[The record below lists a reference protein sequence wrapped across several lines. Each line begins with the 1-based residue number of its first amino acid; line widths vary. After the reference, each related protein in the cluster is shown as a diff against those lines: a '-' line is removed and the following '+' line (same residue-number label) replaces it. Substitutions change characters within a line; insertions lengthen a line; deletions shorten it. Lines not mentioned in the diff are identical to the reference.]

1 MKKFK
6 KFISLVL
13 SCAMLMLLCVS
24 ACSASDK
31 TALMSSARSDE
42 IIETYADQ
50 IAYFSEVSGTPIHA
64 ITEETLTIIKDIM
77 YQDPALL
84 KDEACNAMMLE
95 IAEATTLYQLE
106 VNEYALLAKAAATQD
121 ERVSRA
127 INGELRVVNKTAT
140 PLMSS
145 VSALRGTVVEY
156 IPVGGTYPGE
166 DISITVNAG
175 TVIKNIWTLSVNV
188 TASAPYSQAGPTPN
202 TRLKAKTAY
211 VTHHVAYGVLYGILE
226 RVEYDVVNIDTGE
239 LVDHYSYIGVNES
252 TKHLFPYTLSVSLGN
267 PTYVDH
273 TRYDETFAFTN
284 VSAFERTAVSTPEY
298 FID

>member
-1 MKKFK
+1 MKNFK

-50 IAYFSEVSGTPIHA
+50 IAYFSEVSGTSINA
-64 ITEETLTIIKDIM
+64 ITEEALSIIKDIM

-84 KDEACNAMMLE
+84 EDEACNAMMLE

-140 PLMSS
+140 PLMNS
-145 VSALRGTVVEY
+145 VSALRGTVKEY
-156 IPVGGTYPGE
+156 IPVGGTYSGE
-166 DISITVNAG
+166 KISITVNAG
-175 TVIKNIWTLSVNV
+175 TVIKDMWTLSVNV
-188 TASAPYSQAGPTPN
+188 TASAPYSQAGPAAN
-202 TRLKAKTAY
+202 TRLKANTAY

-226 RVEYDVVNIDTGE
+226 QVEYDVVNIDTGE

-252 TKHLFPYTLSVSLGN
+252 TKYLFPYTLSVSLGN

-273 TRYDETFAFTN
+273 TRYDDTFTFAN
-284 VSAFERTAVSTPEY
+284 VSAFERTAVSMPEF

>member
-31 TALMSSARSDE
+31 TALMSRARSDE

-50 IAYFSEVSGTPIHA
+50 IAYFSEVSG
-64 ITEETLTIIKDIM
+64 
-77 YQDPALL
+77 
-84 KDEACNAMMLE
+84 
-95 IAEATTLYQLE
+95 TLYQLE

-140 PLMSS
+140 PLMNS
-145 VSALRGTVVEY
+145 VSALRGTIKEY
-156 IPVGGTYPGE
+156 IPVGGTYSGDE
-166 DISITVNAG
+166 VSITVSPG
-175 TVIKNIWTLSVNV
+175 TVIKDKWTLGISV
-188 TASAPYSQAGPTPN
+188 TAKSPYSQSGPNAN

-211 VTHHVAYGVLYGILE
+211 VTHHVAYGVLYGIPE

-252 TKHLFPYTLSVSLGN
+252 TKYLFPYTLSVSLGN

-273 TRYDETFAFTN
+273 TRYDDTFTFAN
-284 VSAFERTAVSTPEY
+284 VSAFERTAASTPEY

>member
-1 MKKFK
+1 MKNFK
-6 KFISLVL
+6 KFIFLVL

-50 IAYFSEVSGTPIHA
+50 IAYFSEVSGTSINA
-64 ITEETLTIIKDIM
+64 ITEEALSIIKDIM

-84 KDEACNAMMLE
+84 EDEACNAMMLE

-140 PLMSS
+140 PLMNS
-145 VSALRGTVVEY
+145 VPALRGTVKEY
-156 IPVGGTYPGE
+156 IPVGGTYSGE
-166 DISITVNAG
+166 KISITVNAG
-175 TVIKNIWTLSVNV
+175 TVIKDMWTLSVNV
-188 TASAPYSQAGPTPN
+188 TASAPYSQAGPAAN
-202 TRLKAKTAY
+202 TRLKANTAY

-252 TKHLFPYTLSVSLGN
+252 TKYLFPYTLSVSLGN

-273 TRYDETFAFTN
+273 TRYDDTFTFAN
-284 VSAFERTAVSTPEY
+284 VSAFERTAVSMPEF

>member
-1 MKKFK
+1 MKKSVF
-6 KFISLVL
+6 LVL

-31 TALMSSARSDE
+31 TALMSSDRSDE
-42 IIETYADQ
+42 IIGTYADQ

-64 ITEETLTIIKDIM
+64 ITEEALTIIKDIM
-77 YQDPALL
+77 YRDPALL

-140 PLMSS
+140 PLMNS
-145 VSALRGTVVEY
+145 VSALRGTVAKY
-156 IPVGGTYPGE
+156 IPVGGTS
-166 DISITVNAG
+166 DSKNIAITVSPGTLIRDKWTIDAVITANADYAYSG
-175 TVIKNIWTLSVNV
+175 PD
-188 TASAPYSQAGPTPN
+188 ASTSLKTKPYN
-202 TRLKAKTAY
+202 
-211 VTHHVAYGVLYGILE
+211 VTHHAIYGVLYGIPE
-226 RVEYDVVNIDTGE
+226 RVEYDVVNINTGE
-239 LVDHYSYIGVNES
+239 LVEHNSYIDINKS
-252 TKHLFPYTLSVSLGN
+252 TKQLLPFILSVSLGN

-273 TRYDETFAFTN
+273 TRYDDTFTFANIT
-284 VSAFERTAVSTPEY
+284 AFERTAVSTPEY

>member
-1 MKKFK
+1 MKNFK
-6 KFISLVL
+6 KFIFLVL

-50 IAYFSEVSGTPIHA
+50 IAYFSEVSGTSINA
-64 ITEETLTIIKDIM
+64 ITEEALSIIKDIM

-84 KDEACNAMMLE
+84 EDEACNAMMLE

-140 PLMSS
+140 PLMNS
-145 VSALRGTVVEY
+145 VSALRGTVKEY
-156 IPVGGTYPGE
+156 IPVGGTYSGE
-166 DISITVNAG
+166 KISITVNAG
-175 TVIKNIWTLSVNV
+175 TVIKDMWTLSVNV
-188 TASAPYSQAGPTPN
+188 TASAPYSQAGPAAN
-202 TRLKAKTAY
+202 TRLKANTAY

-226 RVEYDVVNIDTGE
+226 QVEYDVVNIDTGE

-252 TKHLFPYTLSVSLGN
+252 TKYLFPYTLSVSLGN

-273 TRYDETFAFTN
+273 TRYDDTFTFAN
-284 VSAFERTAVSTPEY
+284 VSAFERTAVSMPEF

>member
-50 IAYFSEVSGTPIHA
+50 IAYFSEVSGTPINA
-64 ITEETLTIIKDIM
+64 ITEETLTIIKNIM
-77 YQDPALL
+77 YRDPALL
-84 KDEACNAMMLE
+84 EDEACNAMMLE

-188 TASAPYSQAGPTPN
+188 TASAPYSQAGPAAN

-239 LVDHYSYIGVNES
+239 LVNHYSYIGVNES

-273 TRYDETFAFTN
+273 TRYDETFSFTN
-284 VSAFERTAVSTPEY
+284 VSTFERTAVSTPEY

>member
-1 MKKFK
+1 MKKFI
-6 KFISLVL
+6 FLVL

-50 IAYFSEVSGTPIHA
+50 IAYFSEVSGTSINA
-64 ITEETLTIIKDIM
+64 ITEEALSIIKDIM

-84 KDEACNAMMLE
+84 EDEACNAMMLE

-140 PLMSS
+140 PLMNS
-145 VSALRGTVVEY
+145 VSALRGTVKEY
-156 IPVGGTYPGE
+156 IPVGGTYSGE
-166 DISITVNAG
+166 KISITVNAG
-175 TVIKNIWTLSVNV
+175 TVIKDMWTLSVNV
-188 TASAPYSQAGPTPN
+188 TASAPYSQAGPAAN
-202 TRLKAKTAY
+202 TRLKANTAY

-252 TKHLFPYTLSVSLGN
+252 TKYLFPYTLSVSLGN

-273 TRYDETFAFTN
+273 TRYDDTFTFAN
-284 VSAFERTAVSTPEY
+284 VSAFERTAVSMPEF

>member
-1 MKKFK
+1 MKNFK

-50 IAYFSEVSGTPIHA
+50 IAYFSEVSGTSINA
-64 ITEETLTIIKDIM
+64 ITEEALSIIKDIM

-84 KDEACNAMMLE
+84 EDEACNAMMLE

-140 PLMSS
+140 PLMNS
-145 VSALRGTVVEY
+145 VSALRGTVKEY
-156 IPVGGTYPGE
+156 IPVGGTYSGE
-166 DISITVNAG
+166 KISITVNAG
-175 TVIKNIWTLSVNV
+175 TVIKDMWTLSVNV
-188 TASAPYSQAGPTPN
+188 TASAPYSQAGPAAN
-202 TRLKAKTAY
+202 TRLKANTAY

-252 TKHLFPYTLSVSLGN
+252 TKYLFPYTLSVSLGN

-273 TRYDETFAFTN
+273 TRYDDTFTFAN
-284 VSAFERTAVSTPEY
+284 VSAFERTAVSMPEF

>member
-1 MKKFK
+1 MKNFK

-50 IAYFSEVSGTPIHA
+50 IAYFSEVSGTSINA
-64 ITEETLTIIKDIM
+64 ITEETLAIIKDIM

-106 VNEYALLAKAAATQD
+106 INEYALLAKAAAAQD

-127 INGELRVVNKTAT
+127 INGELRVVNKTVT
-140 PLMSS
+140 PLLGS
-145 VSALRGTVVEY
+145 VSALQGTVKEY
-156 IPVGGTYPGE
+156 IPLGASSSE
-166 DISITVNAG
+166 DISITVSPG
-175 TVIKNIWTLSVNV
+175 TVIRNKWTVGVTV
-188 TASAPYSQAGPTPN
+188 TAEASYSYTGPDANAFLKTKPYN
-202 TRLKAKTAY
+202 
-211 VTHHVAYGVLYGILE
+211 VTHHAVYGVLYGILE
-226 RVEYDVVNIDTGE
+226 RVEYDVIDIGTGE

-252 TKHLFPYTLSVSLGN
+252 TKYLFPYTLSVSLGN

-273 TRYDETFAFTN
+273 TRYDDTFTFAN
-284 VSAFERTAVSTPEY
+284 VTAFERTAASTPEY
-298 FID
+298 FLD

>member
-31 TALMSSARSDE
+31 TALMSRARSDE

-50 IAYFSEVSGTPIHA
+50 ISYFSEVSGTPIHA

-77 YQDPALL
+77 YRDPALL
-84 KDEACNAMMLE
+84 EDEACNAMMLE

-145 VSALRGTVVEY
+145 ISALRGTVVEY
-156 IPVGGTYPGE
+156 IPVGGTYSGE
-166 DISITVNAG
+166 RISITVNAG
-175 TVIKNIWTLSVNV
+175 TVIKDIWTLSVNV
-188 TASAPYSQAGPTPN
+188 TASAPYSQAGPAAN

-211 VTHHVAYGVLYGILE
+211 VTHHVAYGVLYGIPE

-252 TKHLFPYTLSVSLGN
+252 TKYLFPYTLSVSLGN

-273 TRYDETFAFTN
+273 TRYDETFSFTN
-284 VSAFERTAVSTPEY
+284 VSAFERTAASTPEY

>member
-50 IAYFSEVSGTPIHA
+50 IAYFSEVSGTSINA
-64 ITEETLTIIKDIM
+64 ITEEALSIIKDIM

-84 KDEACNAMMLE
+84 EDEACNAMMLE

-140 PLMSS
+140 PLMNS
-145 VSALRGTVVEY
+145 VSALRGTVKEY
-156 IPVGGTYPGE
+156 IPVGGTYSGE
-166 DISITVNAG
+166 KISITVNAG
-175 TVIKNIWTLSVNV
+175 TVIKDIWTLSVNV
-188 TASAPYSQAGPTPN
+188 TASAPYSQAGPAAN
-202 TRLKAKTAY
+202 TRLKANTAY

-252 TKHLFPYTLSVSLGN
+252 TKYLFPYTLSVSLGN

-273 TRYDETFAFTN
+273 TRYDDTFTFAN
-284 VSAFERTAVSTPEY
+284 VSAFERTAVSMPEF

>member
-1 MKKFK
+1 MKNFK
-6 KFISLVL
+6 KFIFLVL

-50 IAYFSEVSGTPIHA
+50 IAYFSEVSGTSINA
-64 ITEETLTIIKDIM
+64 ITEEALSIIKDIM

-84 KDEACNAMMLE
+84 EDEACNAMMLE

-140 PLMSS
+140 PLMNS
-145 VSALRGTVVEY
+145 VSALRGTVKEY
-156 IPVGGTYPGE
+156 IPVGGTYSGE
-166 DISITVNAG
+166 KISITVNAG
-175 TVIKNIWTLSVNV
+175 TVIKDMWTLSVNV
-188 TASAPYSQAGPTPN
+188 TASAPYSQAGPAAN
-202 TRLKAKTAY
+202 TRLKANTAY

-252 TKHLFPYTLSVSLGN
+252 TKYLFPYTLSVSLGN

-273 TRYDETFAFTN
+273 TRYDDTFTFAN
-284 VSAFERTAVSTPEY
+284 VSAFERTAVSMPEF

>member
-1 MKKFK
+1 MKNFK
-6 KFISLVL
+6 KFIFLVL

-50 IAYFSEVSGTPIHA
+50 IAYFSEVSGTSINA
-64 ITEETLTIIKDIM
+64 ITEEALSIIKDIM

-84 KDEACNAMMLE
+84 EDEACNAMMLE

-140 PLMSS
+140 PLMNS
-145 VSALRGTVVEY
+145 VSALRGTVKEY
-156 IPVGGTYPGE
+156 IPVGGTYSGE
-166 DISITVNAG
+166 KISITVNAG
-175 TVIKNIWTLSVNV
+175 TVIKDIWTLSVNV
-188 TASAPYSQAGPTPN
+188 TASAPYSQAGPAAN
-202 TRLKAKTAY
+202 TRLKANTAY

-252 TKHLFPYTLSVSLGN
+252 TKYLFPYTLSVSLGN

-273 TRYDETFAFTN
+273 TRYDDTFTFAN
-284 VSAFERTAVSTPEY
+284 VSAFERTAVSMPEF

>member
-50 IAYFSEVSGTPIHA
+50 IAYFSEVSGTSINA
-64 ITEETLTIIKDIM
+64 ITEEALSIIKDIM

-84 KDEACNAMMLE
+84 EDEACNAMMLE

-140 PLMSS
+140 PLMNS
-145 VSALRGTVVEY
+145 VSALRGTVKEY
-156 IPVGGTYPGE
+156 IPVGGTYSGE
-166 DISITVNAG
+166 KISITVNAG
-175 TVIKNIWTLSVNV
+175 TVIKDMWTLSVNV
-188 TASAPYSQAGPTPN
+188 TASAPYSQAGPAAN
-202 TRLKAKTAY
+202 TRLKANTAY

-252 TKHLFPYTLSVSLGN
+252 TKYLFPYTLSVSLGN

-273 TRYDETFAFTN
+273 TRYDDTFTFAN
-284 VSAFERTAVSTPEY
+284 VSAFERTAVSMPEF